1 MSVHQCPRCELRF
14 RNETELNYHLTSEHQ
29 VDPQSVEPFRY
40 GGAKEQRP
48 LYSDFVEDTRVRP
61 RRVLVVGNA
70 VLRAQ
75 RLQEALTKRSDDVE
89 YHLVV
94 PAVRSTPVAGEH
106 SWFET
111 VGEVA
116 HPAEGDLPGRT
127 LATRRLREALGRLR
141 DIGLTI
147 DGSVGDADPLRAT
160 SDALK
165 RFKADEIL
173 LATLPRAES
182 GWLNADLHSKM
193 ERRFSLPVTV
203 VAAA

>member
-14 RNETELNYHLTSEHQ
+14 RNEAELNYHLTSDHR
-29 VDPQSVEPFRY
+29 VDPQSVEPIRY
-40 GGAKEQRP
+40 GGAKQQRP
-48 LYSDFVEDTRVRP
+48 LYSDFVEDAQARP
-61 RRVLVVGNA
+61 RKVLVVGNA

-75 RLQEALTKRSDDVE
+75 RLQDAMTERSGDVE

-116 HPAEGDLPGRT
+116 HPAERNLPGRT
-127 LATRRLREALGRLR
+127 LAAHRLDEALGRLR
-141 DIGLTI
+141 NVGLTI
-147 DGSVGDADPLRAT
+147 DGSVGDADPLRAA
-160 SDALK
+160 SDALEH
-165 RFKADEIL
+165 FKADEIL

-182 GWLNADLHSKM
+182 DWLEAHLHSKM
-193 ERRFSLPVTV
+193 ERRFNLPVTV